1 MPLRYVPSMRVRRRA
16 RKVMESGRVTP
27 DDLADLTGRSVKHW
41 LDVARVEGWRMAN
54 AERPPDEKAPE
65 SPAETDPEALEKR
78 LVALSDELVSELEAA
93 VGEGRASGTYDK
105 GRIDALS
112 AMLRMVE
119 KIGEMTRVPERA
131 AERQKKSDEE
141 LAAALALVDARIVE
155 LACELAATMGGGE
168 VEPTDSGEGAG

>member
-1 MPLRYVPSMRVRRRA
+1 
-16 RKVMESGRVTP
+16 MEGGRLTFAL
-27 DDLADLTGRSVKHW
+27 LADLTGRSENHW
-41 LDVARVEGWRMAN
+41 RGVARAEGWRI
-54 AERPPDEKAPE
+54 AEAGGSDEKAPE
-65 SPAETDPEALEKR
+65 PPAETDPEALETR

-93 VGEGRASGTYDK
+93 VGEGRASGSYDK

-141 LAAALALVDARIVE
+141 LAAALALIDARIVE
-155 LACELAATMGGGE
+155 LACELAATMGCGE
-168 VEPTDSGEGAG
+168 ADPADGGEGAG